1 MSNRVFTCKIN
12 NKECFDFRVMRTLCL
27 VIVILCCSVFA
38 TAQIKYE
45 VTTST
50 FLNVRSYA
58 STDAPVLG
66 TINNR
71 GEVYVYDIAN
81 GWAKISYDGG
91 YAYISSDY
99 ITKVVDRTSMSQ
111 QELREFDLPFWG
123 IGKGNSEWM
132 TYVIV
137 VISVLLFIVRRKR
150 NNTPLEDGL
159 HVFNVILF
167 LSVSVLELAYLS
179 LMGSDAI
186 WFCTPD
192 KVGWLW
198 TIIDFIIFGI
208 IVYNQFMC
216 FFNTLADVEY
226 NSCGS
231 FSKYWGIYSWIWGII
246 IGVISSFFLPVILP
260 FVGIA
265 FAVCQLV
272 QIVLIFRGV
281 LSKGG
286 WGHAFLC
293 LVVYLL
299 GSLSTVLIL
308 VHFVVLLLIVVVGYF
323 VLKVI
328 GSASSLSSKGC
339 CRSCGHYNNNYCLY
353 HCIDIYDPDCKTCN
367 YYK

>member
-1 MSNRVFTCKIN
+1 
-12 NKECFDFRVMRTLCL
+12 
-27 VIVILCCSVFA
+27 
-38 TAQIKYE
+38 
-45 VTTST
+45 
-50 FLNVRSYA
+50 
-58 STDAPVLG
+58 
-66 TINNR
+66 
-71 GEVYVYDIAN
+71 
-81 GWAKISYDGG
+81 
-91 YAYISSDY
+91 
-99 ITKVVDRTSMSQ
+99 
-111 QELREFDLPFWG
+111 
-123 IGKGNSEWM
+123 M

-159 HVFNVILF
+159 HLFNVILF

-231 FSKYWGIYSWIWGII
+231 FSMYWGIYSWIWGII

-281 LSKGG
+281 LSKEGG
-286 WGHAFLC
+286 DTLSFVWWYISLDLC
-293 LVVYLL
+293 LQ
-299 GSLSTVLIL
+299 
-308 VHFVVLLLIVVVGYF
+308 
-323 VLKVI
+323 
-328 GSASSLSSKGC
+328 C
-339 CRSCGHYNNNYCLY
+339 
-353 HCIDIYDPDCKTCN
+353 
-367 YYK
+367 